1 MATLSSPR
9 SEALIAQSPVSLTV
23 KLERPSPQR
32 RLESLCDP
40 GSVQPLEPAAADPG
54 ARVGVQAA
62 WGRVAG
68 RPIVCYA
75 QDSSIAA
82 GSVGV
87 PEAEVIVRA
96 LRHSRDARVPLI
108 GFLESSGARL
118 QEGAAALAGF
128 GRIFFENVALSGRS
142 PQISV
147 ITGISAGGACYSPAL
162 TDFVVMT
169 DKASM
174 FLTGPRIVKRA
185 LGEDVSASDLGGAHV
200 HARNGV
206 CDFYA
211 ADDHSGVRLLRDLL
225 GYLPQNGDT
234 AAPALEPHA
243 PADGEPDEVLP
254 PTSRQHYDVRDLI
267 ARLVDGG
274 RFLEVS
280 DRWARNMVVGFARLE
295 GQTVAIVA
303 NQARYRGGI
312 IDVDASQKG
321 TKFIRT
327 CDALGVPLFVV
338 ADTPGFMPGSREEAA
353 GMIGHGAELL
363 RAFAAATLPAG
374 DSDRPQGVRRG
385 VHHDELQGSR
395 RRRLVLLAER
405 RDRDHERRGRRGN
418 HARAPAQRPRER
430 GTARATGPSLRE
442 GQPVGPGGRR
452 LRSGGRRDRA
462 GGDAVAG
469 CAGFAFGRCGEPQG
483 TVVTRERSGSH
494 SRRRSGAEV
503 DDTRRRSRRRSL
515 HSRHGRHA
523 GIRATE

>member
-1 MATLSSPR
+1 M
-9 SEALIAQSPVSLTV
+9 VSLTF
-23 KLERPSPQR
+23 EPDRPSPQQ

-40 GSVQPLEPAAADPG
+40 GTVHPLDPAATDTG
-54 ARVGVQAA
+54 VRVGVQAA

-75 QDSSIAA
+75 QDASIAA

-96 LRHSRDARVPLI
+96 LRHSRSARVPLI

-128 GRIFFENVALSGRS
+128 GQIFFENVALSGRS

-147 ITGISAGGACYSPAL
+147 ITGVSAGGACYSPAL

-169 DKASM
+169 EKAAM

-185 LGEDVSASDLGGAHV
+185 LGEDVSASELGGAHV
-200 HARNGV
+200 HSRNGV

-211 ADDHSGVRLLRDLL
+211 KGDRDGVRLLRVLL
-225 GYLPQNGDT
+225 GHLPQNGDA
-234 AAPALEPHA
+234 AAPAVEPEA
-243 PADGEPDEVLP
+243 PAAGDPAEVLP

-280 DRWARNMVVGFARLE
+280 ERWARNIVVGFARLE
-295 GQTVAIVA
+295 GRAVAIVA

-312 IDVDASQKG
+312 IDVQASQKG

-327 CDALGVPLFVV
+327 CDALGIPMLVV

-363 RAFAAATLPAG
+363 RAFAAATCP
-374 DSDRPQGVRRG
+374 RVTVIVRKAFGGAFITMNSKDLGADASFCWPNAEIGIMSAEAAVEIMHGRK
-385 VHHDELQGSR
+385 LQGPGSEELRERLTR
-395 RRRLVLLAER
+395 RYAKENLS
-405 RDRDHERRGRRGN
+405 
-418 HARAPAQRPRER
+418 ARAA
-430 GTARATGPSLRE
+430 
-442 GQPVGPGGRR
+442 VGCG
-452 LRSGGRRDRA
+452 A
-462 GGDAVAG
+462 VDAVI
-469 CAGFAFGRCGEPQG
+469 EPSE
-483 TVVTRERSGSH
+483 TRERVA
-494 SRRRSGAEV
+494 RALRLAGAESGGA
-503 DDTRRRSRRRSL
+503 RSSSAASRAAMRGAATPVAAADPRANDLAASDGSL
-515 HSRHGRHA
+515 R
-523 GIRATE
+523 

>member
-1 MATLSSPR
+1 MVDLSYSCT
-9 SEALIAQSPVSLTV
+9 EALITESRVSLTFRP
-23 KLERPSPQR
+23 ERPSPQQ

-40 GSVQPLEPAAADPG
+40 GSVRPLEPVAIEAD

-62 WGRVAG
+62 WGRVGG

-96 LRHSRDARVPLI
+96 LRHSRDARVPLV

-128 GRIFFENVALSGRS
+128 GRIFFQNVALSGRS

-200 HARNGV
+200 HTRNGV

-211 ADDHSGVRLLRDLL
+211 ADDQGGVRLLRELL
-225 GYLPQNGDT
+225 GFLPQNGDA
-234 AAPALEPHA
+234 AAPALEPQA
-243 PADGEPDEVLP
+243 PAAGDPAEVLP

-274 RFLEVS
+274 RFMEVS
-280 DRWARNMVVGFARLE
+280 ERWARNMVVGFARLE
-295 GQTVAIVA
+295 GNTVAIVA

-327 CDALGVPLFVV
+327 CDALGVPMLVV

-363 RAFAAATLPAG
+363 RAFAAATCPRVTVIVRKAFGGAFITMNSKDLGADASFCWPNAEIGIMGAEAAVEIMHGRQLKGAG
-374 DSDRPQGVRRG
+374 S
-385 VHHDELQGSR
+385 E
-395 RRRLVLLAER
+395 A
-405 RDRDHERRGRRGN
+405 
-418 HARAPAQRPRER
+418 
-430 GTARATGPSLRE
+430 LRE
-442 GQPVGPGGRR
+442 SLARRYAKEHLSAEAAVGCG
-452 LRSGGRRDRA
+452 A
-462 GGDAVAG
+462 VDAVIEPGETRTRVAG
-469 CAGFAFGRCGEPQG
+469 ALRRAAAQDENARWSPAVGRAARPANGVAPP
-483 TVVTRERSGSH
+483 
-494 SRRRSGAEV
+494 AA
-503 DDTRRRSRRRSL
+503 
-515 HSRHGRHA
+515 A
-523 GIRATE
+523 GISMLADD

>member
-1 MATLSSPR
+1 MR
-9 SEALIAQSPVSLTV
+9 
-23 KLERPSPQR
+23 
-32 RLESLCDP
+32 
-40 GSVQPLEPAAADPG
+40 PLEPAATEDG

-68 RPIVCYA
+68 RPIVSYA

-128 GRIFFENVALSGRS
+128 GRIFFENVSLSGRS

-211 ADDHSGVRLLRDLL
+211 ADDRGGARLLRELL
-225 GYLPQNGDT
+225 GFLPQNGDA
-234 AAPALEPHA
+234 AAPALESQA
-243 PADGEPDEVLP
+243 PAAGDPAEVLP

-280 DRWARNMVVGFARLE
+280 ERWARNMVVGFARLE
-295 GQTVAIVA
+295 GSTVAIVA

-312 IDVDASQKG
+312 IDVQASQKG

-327 CDALGVPLFVV
+327 CDALGIPMLVV

-363 RAFAAATLPAG
+363 RAFAAATCPRVTVIVRKAFGGAFITMNSKDLGADASFCWPNAEIGIMSAEAAVEIMHGRQLKGAG
-374 DSDRPQGVRRG
+374 SEDLRESLARRYAK
-385 VHHDELQGSR
+385 ENLS
-395 RRRLVLLAER
+395 
-405 RDRDHERRGRRGN
+405 
-418 HARAPAQRPRER
+418 ARAA
-430 GTARATGPSLRE
+430 
-442 GQPVGPGGRR
+442 VGCG
-452 LRSGGRRDRA
+452 A
-462 GGDAVAG
+462 VDAVIEPGETRTRVAG
-469 CAGFAFGRCGEPQG
+469 ALRLADAQDADARWSPAVGRAA
-483 TVVTRERSGSH
+483 
-494 SRRRSGAEV
+494 RRANGVAPPAAARVSMLA
-503 DDTRRRSRRRSL
+503 DD
-515 HSRHGRHA
+515 
-523 GIRATE
+523 